1 MSQIITIESV
11 NYSGENVSILFKPD
25 NDDVT
30 IKLTDG
36 TLPYTFNSGALIPPR
51 EVYGFYTV
59 LILSTGYPNILNV
72 PRPHVTPSP
81 TPTNT
86 AAPTPT
92 PTKTPTPTPTP
103 TLTATPTPTPT
114 P

>member
-1 MSQIITIESV
+1 MSQIITIQSV

-36 TLPYTFNSGALIPPR
+36 TLPYTFNSGVLIPPR

-59 LILSTGYPNILNV
+59 LITDSDCPNILKV
-72 PRPHVTPSP
+72 PRP
-81 TPTNT
+81 
-86 AAPTPT
+86 
-92 PTKTPTPTPTP
+92 
-103 TLTATPTPTPT
+103 
-114 P
+114 